1 MSPTDNPLYKAY
13 LDCLFLD
20 REALQNLTQQT
31 QTYESAV
38 MAADSLLEHIRL
50 HPKLSNLKLPESQN
64 IKSKELPVLLD
75 YLHRALWRLLQR
87 GNKDDFL
94 QTLQQ
99 ELAYLIPRLWSEPR
113 AQQAEVKLIKERL
126 LTNAEL
132 YKNATLIQDI
142 QKLDNAT
149 APQLLQVVDES
160 LSSSWPKQLGIIVAR
175 SPSLLASIQA
185 HNQIE
190 GIEWQVHTS
199 LSETLQKQLYQE
211 PNIIIVTLDQP
222 RVSLDR
228 LLASFPR
235 TEVIGVVEEMS
246 ALKNQMVPGR
256 VQHILEEKWLPRFLP
271 GIIQRNLVQKWKD
284 TRSLTQDFLTDLPS
298 LMGMR
303 EQHLHLQS
311 LFSRIKGPMTLAVL
325 ELPVLSHIEA
335 QEGPY
340 LTGEWLKSFSHFMKD
355 CLRNTDLIGRWSPDK
370 FVCLMPQTH
379 LEGAQIAFQRC
390 LERLPK
396 ALSIPPTAAGE
407 LPEILM
413 CGGMANIS
421 EDIPFEKALLN
432 AYVQLKKS
440 YETPESPF
448 AYNQEELKA
457 SIKPHLLLLDDDPI
471 IQEMLRF
478 VFSRE
483 GYEVTQLTNGKDV
496 IKTLNAHPTSLVLLD
511 IMMPG
516 MDGFEV
522 LEAIRSQRSF
532 DNLPVVILSSM
543 KGESDLDKGFN
554 LGADDYIYKPFSP
567 SELVIRVRRFLK

>member
-1 MSPTDNPLYKAY
+1 MSSPDNTLYKAY

-20 REALQNLTQQT
+20 REALQDLTQQT

-38 MAADSLLEHIRL
+38 MAANSLLEHIRL
-50 HPKLSNLKLPESQN
+50 HPKLSSLKLPESES
-64 IKSKELPVLLD
+64 IKGKELPVLLD
-75 YLHRALWRLLQR
+75 YLHRALWRLLQK
-87 GNKDDFL
+87 GKKDDFL

-99 ELAYLIPRLWSEPR
+99 ELAYLIPRLWNAPK
-113 AQQAEVKLIKERL
+113 AQQNEIRLIKDRL

-132 YKNATLIQDI
+132 YQNTNLIQKV
-142 QKLDNAT
+142 QQLESYT
-149 APQLLQVVDES
+149 ASHLLQVVDDN
-160 LSSSWPKQLGIIVAR
+160 LSSSWPKQLGIIVAHD
-175 SPSLLASIQA
+175 PALLASIQA
-185 HNQIE
+185 NSQLD
-190 GIEWQVHTS
+190 GIEWQVFTS
-199 LSETLQKQLYQE
+199 LSDTLQKQLYQE

-222 RVSLDR
+222 RISLDR
-228 LLASFPR
+228 LLANFPR
-235 TEVIGVVEEMS
+235 TEVIGVVKEMS

-256 VQHILEEKWLPRFLP
+256 VQHILEEKWLSRFLP
-271 GIIQRNLVQKWKD
+271 GMIQRSLVQKWKD

-303 EQHLHLQS
+303 EQNIHLQS
-311 LFSRIKGPMTLAVL
+311 LFARIKGPMTLAIL
-325 ELPVLSHIEA
+325 ELPILSHIET

-340 LTGEWLKSFSHFMKD
+340 LTGEWLKSFSRFMKD

-379 LEGAQIAFQRC
+379 LAGAQIAFERC

-396 ALSIPPTAAGE
+396 ELSLPPAAQGE
-407 LPEILM
+407 TPGIIL

-421 EDIPFEKALLN
+421 ASIPFEKALLN
-432 AYVQLKKS
+432 AYEQLQKS

-448 AYNQEELKA
+448 CYSQEELKE
-457 SIKPHLLLLDDDPI
+457 SVKPHILLLDDDPI

-483 GYEVTQLTNGKDV
+483 GYEVTQLTNGKHV
-496 IKTLNAHPTSLVLLD
+496 IETLNAHPTSLVLLD

-522 LEAIRSQRSF
+522 LEAIRSQRNF

-567 SELVIRVRRFLK
+567 SELVIRVRRFLR